1 MSVQCGIQFHVAVK
15 RFNFVFTG
23 ISSFVH
29 KRLISA
35 VLGLCVLR
43 KYIINYLYPKKILS
57 LSYLQL
63 YCRKFLIK
71 KKETILK
78 LHLFLFTMNAHFT
91 ISMFICDINR
101 TYHPVFLL
109 QRINRRQIHFLRFC
123 VFKHFPFLMN
133 SSFSSCVSLQ
143 L

>member
-1 MSVQCGIQFHVAVK
+1 MSVQRGIQFHIAVK
-15 RFNFVFTG
+15 RFSFVSTG

-63 YCRKFLIK
+63 YCRKFFN
-71 KKETILK
+71 KKERDYVEITSL
-78 LHLFLFTMNAHFT
+78 
-91 ISMFICDINR
+91 
-101 TYHPVFLL
+101 
-109 QRINRRQIHFLRFC
+109 
-123 VFKHFPFLMN
+123 
-133 SSFSSCVSLQ
+133 SF
-143 L
+143 

>member
-1 MSVQCGIQFHVAVK
+1 MAQTARTHMSVQCGIQFHVAVK

-71 KKETILK
+71 KKKMMKYQKSIK
-78 LHLFLFTMNAHFT
+78 NW
-91 ISMFICDINR
+91 
-101 TYHPVFLL
+101 
-109 QRINRRQIHFLRFC
+109 
-123 VFKHFPFLMN
+123 
-133 SSFSSCVSLQ
+133 
-143 L
+143 